1 MPDNRRKLL
10 CACVVK
16 ASFFPLQFRILLS
29 TLVLLTIASLLG
41 QSNVQGPISIACKNQ
56 FVVIYLNKTKKRDPT
71 VVIMLQTVSLFVQVS
86 LLTESTI
93 QSQSAKKEQNGKT
106 RPNLS
111 RASLGN

>member
-1 MPDNRRKLL
+1 ML

-56 FVVIYLNKTKKRDPT
+56 FVVIYLNKKKARSYSCNNVANRFLICPG
-71 VVIMLQTVSLFVQVS
+71 VS

-106 RPNLS
+106 RTNLS

>member
-56 FVVIYLNKTKKRDPT
+56 FVVIYIKKKARSYSCNNVANRFLICPGVSANRKHYTESVSKKR
-71 VVIMLQTVSLFVQVS
+71 
-86 LLTESTI
+86 
-93 QSQSAKKEQNGKT
+93 AKWQNT
-106 RPNLS
+106 AQPLACVLR
-111 RASLGN
+111 

>member
-56 FVVIYLNKTKKRDPT
+56 FVVIYLNKKKRDPT

-106 RPNLS
+106 RAQPLACVL
-111 RASLGN
+111 R